1 MLLRV
6 ILKNFLSFEDE
17 FQFDMFPNMR
27 KESLTNHIT
36 MAAEVLPTL
45 RMAAIYGANGAGKSN
60 MLKGVDFIKLLVT
73 NKDFLNQ
80 SKVSRYFYALKDDP
94 ASQPITLTIEFVT
107 KAGKAF
113 IYSVGIAK
121 DGIKFETL
129 MESGLGAKENKE
141 VFTREGDTL
150 SFTVKPSDEVQQM
163 IKAWLEKNPFA
174 SLLTINDDMPVLS
187 DKNID
192 IVKNWFQEE
201 LVLLNFHSLNPA
213 LIELLRRNKKI
224 TAFTSDLF
232 KAVDLG
238 INTVKVQTED
248 FDEWIRSHN
257 EEQLPIEEFIEE
269 LNKMQSGGISE
280 ITKNRI
286 TRNFTIEDG
295 VRKISQLMFEQFGK
309 NGFSKDMDIVAQS
322 DGTVRLLTLVPAFYD
337 AIKNSKT
344 VLIDEIE
351 HSIHPHLIREL
362 VKIFSKQKTTG
373 QLIFTTHETCL
384 LDQKFIRTDEV
395 WLVEKKDGSTHMYS
409 LNDFKIHNTINI
421 ANGYMEGRYGAI
433 PFIGELKEE

>member
-17 FQFDMFPNMR
+17 VQFDMFPNMR
-27 KESLTNHIT
+27 KESLPNHIT
-36 MAAEVLPTL
+36 MAAGVLPTL

-73 NKDFLNQ
+73 DKDFLNQ
-80 SKVSRYFYALKDDP
+80 SKVSKYFYALKNDP

-113 IYSVGIAK
+113 IYSVGIGEE
-121 DGIKFETL
+121 GIRSETL
-129 MESGLGAKENKE
+129 MESGLGTNENKN
-141 VFTREGDTL
+141 VFTREGETL
-150 SFTVKPSDEVQQM
+150 SFAVKPSDEVQQM

-174 SLLTINDDMPVLS
+174 SLLTINNDMPVLS
-187 DKNID
+187 DENID
-192 IVKNWFQEE
+192 IVKHWFQEE
-201 LVLLNFHSLNPA
+201 LVLIGFQSVNPK
-213 LIELLRRNKKI
+213 LIKLFKRNKEI
-224 TAFTSDLF
+224 TEFTSDLF

-257 EEQLPIEEFIEE
+257 EEQLPIEE
-269 LNKMQSGGISE
+269 LNKMQSGGISQ
-280 ITKNRI
+280 INGNRI
-286 TRNFTIEDG
+286 TRQFTIEDG
-295 VRKISQLMFEQFGK
+295 VREISQMIFEQFGK
-309 NGFSKDMDIVAQS
+309 DGFSKAMDIVAQS
-322 DGTVRLLTLVPAFYD
+322 DGTVRLLTLVPAFYG
-337 AIKNSKT
+337 AIKKGKT

-362 VKIFSKQKTTG
+362 VKFFSQQETTG

-395 WLVEKKDGSTHMYS
+395 WMVEKKDGSTHMYS

-433 PFIGELKEE
+433 PFIGDLKM

>member
-17 FQFDMFPNMR
+17 VQFDMFPNMR

-80 SKVSRYFYALKDDP
+80 SKVSRYFYALKKNP
-94 ASQPITLTIEFVT
+94 ASQPINLAIEFVT

-113 IYSVGIAK
+113 IYSVGIGE
-121 DGIKFETL
+121 DGIRSETL
-129 MESGLGAKENKE
+129 MESGLGVKENKD
-141 VFTREGDTL
+141 VCTREGNIL
-150 SFTVKPSDEVQQM
+150 SFAVRPSDEV
-163 IKAWLEKNPFA
+163 EKNPFA

-187 DKNID
+187 DKNIV
-192 IVKNWFQEE
+192 IAKNWFHEE
-201 LVLLNFHSLNPA
+201 LLLIGFHSFIPG
-213 LIELLRRNKKI
+213 LIELFRRNKEI
-224 TAFTSDLF
+224 TEFTSALF

-248 FDEWIRSHN
+248 FDEWIRSHD
-257 EEQLPIEEFIEE
+257 EAEPLIEK
-269 LNKMQSGGISE
+269 LNKMQSGGISQ
-280 ITKNRI
+280 ITENRI
-286 TRNFTIEDG
+286 RRNITVEDG
-295 VRKISQLMFEQFGK
+295 VRKISQMMFEQFGK

-322 DGTVRLLTLVPAFYD
+322 DGTVRLLNLAPAFYD
-337 AIKNSKT
+337 AIRDGKT

-395 WLVEKKDGSTHMYS
+395 WMVEKKDGSTHMYS

-421 ANGYMEGRYGAI
+421 ENGYMEGRYGAI
-433 PFIGELKEE
+433 PFIGEPKEE

>member
-17 FQFDMFPNMR
+17 VQFDMFPNMR
-27 KESLTNHIT
+27 KESLPNHVT
-36 MAAEVLPTL
+36 MAAKVLPTL

-60 MLKGVDFIKLLVT
+60 MLKGVDFVRLLVC

-80 SKVSRYFYALKDDP
+80 SKVSRYFYALRDDP

-113 IYSVGIAK
+113 IYSVEIGE
-121 DGIKFETL
+121 DGIKSEIL
-129 MESGLGAKENKE
+129 QESGLGTEENKN
-141 VFTREGDTL
+141 VFTREGYTL
-150 SFTVKPSDEVQQM
+150 SFAVKPSDEVQQM
-163 IKAWLEKNPFA
+163 IIAWLEKNPFA

-187 DKNID
+187 DENID
-192 IVKNWFQEE
+192 IVKHWFQEE
-201 LVLLNFHSLNPA
+201 LVLINFHSLNPA
-213 LIELLRRNKKI
+213 LIELLKI
-224 TAFTSDLF
+224 TAFTSALF

-257 EEQLPIEEFIEE
+257 EEQLPIEE

-280 ITKNRI
+280 ITRNKI
-286 TRNFTIEDG
+286 TRNFTVEDG
-295 VRKISQLMFEQFGK
+295 VRKISQMMFEQFGQ

-322 DGTVRLLTLVPAFYD
+322 DGTVRLLNLVPAFYD
-337 AIKNSKT
+337 AIREGKT

-351 HSIHPHLIREL
+351 HSIHPYLIREL
-362 VKIFSKQKTTG
+362 VKFFSQQKTTG

-384 LDQKFIRTDEV
+384 LNQEFIRTDEV
-395 WLVEKKDGSTHMYS
+395 WMVEKKDGNTHMYS

-433 PFIGELKEE
+433 PFIGELKM

>member
-17 FQFDMFPNMR
+17 VQFDMFPNMR
-27 KESLTNHIT
+27 KESLPNHIT
-36 MAAEVLPTL
+36 MAAGVLPTL

-113 IYSVGIAK
+113 IYAVEIGE
-121 DGIKFETL
+121 DGIKSEIL
-129 MESGLGAKENKE
+129 QESGLGAKGNKN

-150 SFTVKPSDEVQQM
+150 SFAVKPSDEVQQM
-163 IKAWLEKNPFA
+163 IKVWLKKNPFA

-187 DKNID
+187 DENIA
-192 IVKNWFQEE
+192 IAKNWFHEE
-201 LVLLNFHSLNPA
+201 LLLIGFHSFIPS
-213 LIELLRRNKKI
+213 LIELFRRNKEI
-224 TAFTSDLF
+224 TEFTSALF

-257 EEQLPIEEFIEE
+257 EAESLIEK
-269 LNKMQSGGISE
+269 LNKMQSGGISQ
-280 ITKNRI
+280 ITKDNRI
-286 TRNFTIEDG
+286 RRNITIEDG
-295 VRKISQLMFEQFGK
+295 VRKISQMMFEQFGK
-309 NGFSKDMDIVAQS
+309 NGFSKDMDIEAQS
-322 DGTVRLLTLVPAFYD
+322 DGTVRLFNLAPAFYD
-337 AIKNSKT
+337 AIREGKT

-351 HSIHPHLIREL
+351 HSIHPYLIREL
-362 VKIFSKQKTTG
+362 VKIFSSQDTTG

-395 WLVEKKDGSTHMYS
+395 WMVEKKEGSTHMYS

-433 PFIGELKEE
+433 PFIGELKI

>member
-17 FQFDMFPNMR
+17 VQFDMFPNMR
-27 KESLTNHIT
+27 KESLPNHVT
-36 MAAEVLPTL
+36 MVADSLPIL
-45 RMAAIYGANGAGKSN
+45 KMAAIYGANGAGKSN

-73 NKDFLNQ
+73 KKDFLNQ

-94 ASQPITLTIEFVT
+94 ASQPITLAIEFVT

-113 IYSVGIAK
+113 IYYVEIGE
-121 DGIKFETL
+121 DGIKSEVL
-129 MESGLGAKENKE
+129 QESGLGAKENKD

-150 SFTVKPSDEVQQM
+150 SFAVKPSDEVQQM
-163 IKAWLEKNPFA
+163 IKAWSEKNPFA

-201 LVLLNFHSLNPA
+201 LVLINFHSLNPA

-224 TAFTSDLF
+224 TAFTSALF

-269 LNKMQSGGISE
+269 LNKMKSGGISE

-421 ANGYMEGRYGAI
+421 ENGYMEGRYGAI
-433 PFIGELKEE
+433 PFIGDLKM

>member
-17 FQFDMFPNMR
+17 VQFDMFPNMR
-27 KESLTNHIT
+27 KESLPNHIT
-36 MAAEVLPTL
+36 MAAGVLPTL

-60 MLKGVDFIKLLVT
+60 MLKGIDFIKLLVT

-94 ASQPITLTIEFVT
+94 ASQPITLAIEFVT

-113 IYSVGIAK
+113 IYSVGIGEE
-121 DGIKFETL
+121 GIRSETL
-129 MESGLGAKENKE
+129 MESGLGATENKNI
-141 VFTREGDTL
+141 FTREGETL
-150 SFTVKPSDEVQQM
+150 SFAVKPSDEVQQM

-174 SLLTINDDMPVLS
+174 SLLTINNDMPVLS
-187 DKNID
+187 DENID
-192 IVKNWFQEE
+192 IVKHWFQEE
-201 LVLLNFHSLNPA
+201 LVLIGFQSVNPN
-213 LIELLRRNKKI
+213 LIKLFKRNKEI
-224 TAFTSDLF
+224 TEFTSDLF

-257 EEQLPIEEFIEE
+257 EEQLPIEE
-269 LNKMQSGGISE
+269 LNKMQSGGISQ
-280 ITKNRI
+280 INGNRI
-286 TRNFTIEDG
+286 TRQFTIEDG
-295 VRKISQLMFEQFGK
+295 VREISQMIFEQFGK
-309 NGFSKDMDIVAQS
+309 DGFSKDMDIVAQS
-322 DGTVRLLTLVPAFYD
+322 DGTVRLLTLVPAFYG
-337 AIKNSKT
+337 AIKKGKT

-362 VKIFSKQKTTG
+362 VKFFSQQETTG

-433 PFIGELKEE
+433 PFIGDLKM

>member
-17 FQFDMFPNMR
+17 VQFDMFPNMR
-27 KESLTNHIT
+27 KESLPNHVT
-36 MAAEVLPTL
+36 MAADSLPIL
-45 RMAAIYGANGAGKSN
+45 KMAAIYGANGAGKSN
-60 MLKGVDFIKLLVT
+60 MLKGVHFIKRLVSK
-73 NKDFLNQ
+73 KDFLNQ
-80 SKVSRYFYALKDDP
+80 SKVSIYFYALKKDP
-94 ASQPITLTIEFVT
+94 ASQPISLTIEFVT

-113 IYSVGIAK
+113 IYYVEIGE
-121 DGIKFETL
+121 DGIKSEVL
-129 MESGLGAKENKE
+129 QESGLGAKENKD

-150 SFTVKPSDEVQQM
+150 SFAVKPSDEVQQM
-163 IKAWLEKNPFA
+163 IKAWSEKNPFA

-201 LVLLNFHSLNPA
+201 LVLINFHSLNPA

-224 TAFTSDLF
+224 TAFTSALF

-295 VRKISQLMFEQFGK
+295 VRKISQLLFEQFGK

-362 VKIFSKQKTTG
+362 VKFFSQQGTTG

-433 PFIGELKEE
+433 PFIGDLKM

>member
-1 MLLRV
+1 
-6 ILKNFLSFEDE
+6 
-17 FQFDMFPNMR
+17 MFPNMR
-27 KESLTNHIT
+27 KESLLNHIT
-36 MAAEVLPTL
+36 MAAGVLPTL

-60 MLKGVDFIKLLVT
+60 MLKGVHFIKRLVSK
-73 NKDFLNQ
+73 KDFLNQ
-80 SKVSRYFYALKDDP
+80 SKVSRYFYALKKVP
-94 ASQPITLTIEFVT
+94 ASQPINLTIEFVT

-113 IYSVGIAK
+113 IYYVEIGE
-121 DGIKFETL
+121 DGIKSEVL
-129 MESGLGAKENKE
+129 QESGLGAKENKD

-150 SFTVKPSDEVQQM
+150 SFAVKPSDEVQQM
-163 IKAWLEKNPFA
+163 IKAWSEKNPFA

-201 LVLLNFHSLNPA
+201 LVLINFHSLNPA

-224 TAFTSDLF
+224 TAFTSALF

-322 DGTVRLLTLVPAFYD
+322 DGTVRLLTLVPSFYD

-362 VKIFSKQKTTG
+362 VKFFSQQETTG

-384 LDQKFIRTDEV
+384 LDQKLIRTDEV

-433 PFIGELKEE
+433 PFIGDLKM

>member
-6 ILKNFLSFEDE
+6 IIENFLSFEDKV
-17 FQFDMFPNMR
+17 QFDMFPNMR
-27 KESLTNHIT
+27 KESLPNHIT
-36 MAAEVLPTL
+36 MAAGLPTL

-60 MLKGVDFIKLLVT
+60 MLKAVDFIKLLVT
-73 NKDFLNQ
+73 NKEFLNQ
-80 SKVSRYFYALKDDP
+80 SKVSRYFYALKKNP
-94 ASQPITLTIEFVT
+94 ASQPINLAIEFVT

-113 IYSVGIAK
+113 IYSVGIGEE
-121 DGIKFETL
+121 GIRSETL
-129 MESGLGAKENKE
+129 MESGLGVKENKD
-141 VFTREGDTL
+141 VFTREGNIL
-150 SFTVKPSDEVQQM
+150 SFAVKPSDEVDKM

-187 DKNID
+187 DKNIV
-192 IVKNWFQEE
+192 IAKNWCHEE
-201 LVLLNFHSLNPA
+201 LLLIGLHSFIPG
-213 LIELLRRNKKI
+213 LIELFRRNKEI
-224 TAFTSDLF
+224 TEFTSALF

-257 EEQLPIEEFIEE
+257 EAESLIEK
-269 LNKMQSGGISE
+269 LNKMQSGGISQ
-280 ITKNRI
+280 ITENRI
-286 TRNFTIEDG
+286 RRNITIEDG
-295 VRKISQLMFEQFGK
+295 VRKISQMMFEQFGK
-309 NGFSKDMDIVAQS
+309 NGFSKDMDIEAQS
-322 DGTVRLLTLVPAFYD
+322 DGTVRLFNLAPAFYD
-337 AIKNSKT
+337 AIREGKT

-351 HSIHPHLIREL
+351 HSIHPYLIREL
-362 VKIFSKQKTTG
+362 VKIFSSQDTTG

-395 WLVEKKDGSTHMYS
+395 WMVEKKEGSTHMYS

-433 PFIGELKEE
+433 PFIGELKI

>member
-17 FQFDMFPNMR
+17 VQFDMFPNMR
-27 KESLTNHIT
+27 KESLPNHIT
-36 MAAEVLPTL
+36 MAAGVLPTL

-94 ASQPITLTIEFVT
+94 ASQPITLAIEFVT

-113 IYSVGIAK
+113 IYSVGIGEE
-121 DGIKFETL
+121 GIRSETL
-129 MESGLGAKENKE
+129 MESGLGATENKNI
-141 VFTREGDTL
+141 FTREGETL
-150 SFTVKPSDEVQQM
+150 SFAVKPSDEVQQM

-187 DKNID
+187 DENIA
-192 IVKNWFQEE
+192 IAKNWFHEE
-201 LVLLNFHSLNPA
+201 LLLIGFHSFIPG
-213 LIELLRRNKKI
+213 LIELFRRNKEI
-224 TAFTSDLF
+224 TEFTSALF

-248 FDEWIRSHN
+248 FDEWIRSHD
-257 EEQLPIEEFIEE
+257 EAEPLIEK
-269 LNKMQSGGISE
+269 LNKMQSGGISQ
-280 ITKNRI
+280 ITENRI
-286 TRNFTIEDG
+286 RRNITVEDG
-295 VRKISQLMFEQFGK
+295 VRKISQMMFEQFGK

-322 DGTVRLLTLVPAFYD
+322 DGTVRLLNLAPAFYD
-337 AIKNSKT
+337 AIRDGKT

-351 HSIHPHLIREL
+351 HSIHPHLTREL
-362 VKIFSKQKTTG
+362 VKIFSNQETTG

-395 WLVEKKDGSTHMYS
+395 WMVEKKDGSTHMYS

-433 PFIGELKEE
+433 PFIGEPKEE

>member
-17 FQFDMFPNMR
+17 VQFDMFPNMR
-27 KESLTNHIT
+27 KESLPNHIT
-36 MAAEVLPTL
+36 MAAGVLPTL

-73 NKDFLNQ
+73 DKDFLNQ
-80 SKVSRYFYALKDDP
+80 SKVSRYFYALKNDP

-113 IYSVGIAK
+113 IYAVEIGEE
-121 DGIKFETL
+121 GIKSEIL
-129 MESGLGAKENKE
+129 QESGLGAKENKN
-141 VFTREGDTL
+141 VFTREGGTL
-150 SFTVKPSDEVQQM
+150 SFAVKPSDEVQQM

-187 DKNID
+187 DENIA
-192 IVKNWFQEE
+192 IAKNWFHKE
-201 LVLLNFHSLNPA
+201 LVLIGFQSVNPK
-213 LIELLRRNKKI
+213 LIKLFKRNKEI
-224 TAFTSDLF
+224 TEFTSNLF

-257 EEQLPIEEFIEE
+257 EEQLPIEE
-269 LNKMQSGGISE
+269 LNKMQSGGISQ
-280 ITKNRI
+280 INGNRI
-286 TRNFTIEDG
+286 TRQFTIEDG
-295 VRKISQLMFEQFGK
+295 LREISQMIFEQFGK
-309 NGFSKDMDIVAQS
+309 DGFSKDMDIVAQS
-322 DGTVRLLTLVPAFYD
+322 DGTVRLLTLVPAFYG
-337 AIKNSKT
+337 AIKKGKT

-362 VKIFSKQKTTG
+362 VKFFSQQETTG

-433 PFIGELKEE
+433 PFIGDLKM

>member
-17 FQFDMFPNMR
+17 IQFDMFPNTKR
-27 KESLTNHIT
+27 TSLSNHIT
-36 MAAEVLPTL
+36 MVAGVLPTL

-60 MLKGVDFIKLLVT
+60 MLKGVDFIKSLVT

-80 SKVSRYFYALKDDP
+80 SKVSRSFYALKKDP
-94 ASQPITLTIEFVT
+94 TSQPITLAIEFVT

-113 IYSVGIAK
+113 IYSIGIGE
-121 DGIKFETL
+121 DGIKSETL
-129 MESGLGAKENKE
+129 MESGLGATANKNI
-141 VFTREGDTL
+141 FTRERESL
-150 SFTVKPSDEVQQM
+150 SFAVKPSDEVEKM

-187 DKNID
+187 DENIV
-192 IVKNWFQEE
+192 IAKNWFHEE
-201 LVLLNFHSLNPA
+201 LVLINFLSFSPV
-213 LIELLRRNKKI
+213 LIEILRRSREI
-224 TAFTSDLF
+224 REFTSTLF

-248 FDEWIRSHN
+248 FDEWIHSHD
-257 EEQLPIEEFIEE
+257 EAEPLIEE
-269 LNKMQSGGISE
+269 LNKMQTGGISE
-280 ITKNRI
+280 ITENRI
-286 TRNFTIEDG
+286 TRNFTVEDG
-295 VRKISQLMFEQFGK
+295 VRKISQIMFEQFGK
-309 NGFSKDMDIVAQS
+309 NGYSKDMDIVAQS

-337 AIKNSKT
+337 SVRNGKT

-362 VKIFSKQKTTG
+362 VKIFSREKTTG

-395 WLVEKKDGSTHMYS
+395 WMVEKKDGSTHMYS

-433 PFIGELKEE
+433 PFIGELKM

>member
-17 FQFDMFPNMR
+17 VQFDMFPNMR
-27 KESLTNHIT
+27 KESLSNHVT
-36 MAAEVLPTL
+36 MAADSLPIL
-45 RMAAIYGANGAGKSN
+45 KMAAIYGANGAGKSN
-60 MLKGVDFIKLLVT
+60 MLKGVHFIKRLVSK
-73 NKDFLNQ
+73 KDFLNQ
-80 SKVSRYFYALKDDP
+80 SKVSIYFYALKKDP
-94 ASQPITLTIEFVT
+94 ASQPINLTIEFVT

-113 IYSVGIAK
+113 IYYVEIGE
-121 DGIKFETL
+121 DGIKSEVL
-129 MESGLGAKENKE
+129 QESGLGAKENKD

-150 SFTVKPSDEVQQM
+150 SFAVKPSDEVQQM
-163 IKAWLEKNPFA
+163 IKAWSEKNPFA

-201 LVLLNFHSLNPA
+201 LVLINFHSLNPA

-224 TAFTSDLF
+224 TAFTSALF

-322 DGTVRLLTLVPAFYD
+322 DGTVRLLNLAPAFYD
-337 AIKNSKT
+337 AIRDGKT

-362 VKIFSKQKTTG
+362 VKFFSQQETTG

-421 ANGYMEGRYGAI
+421 ENGYMEGRYGAI
-433 PFIGELKEE
+433 PFIGDLKM

>member
-17 FQFDMFPNMR
+17 VQFDMFPNMR
-27 KESLTNHIT
+27 KESLPNHVT
-36 MAAEVLPTL
+36 MAADSLPIL
-45 RMAAIYGANGAGKSN
+45 KMAAIYGANGAGKSN

-73 NKDFLNQ
+73 NKEFLNQ
-80 SKVSRYFYALKDDP
+80 SKVSRYFYALKKDP
-94 ASQPITLTIEFVT
+94 ASQPINLTIEFVT

-113 IYSVGIAK
+113 IYAVEIGEE
-121 DGIKFETL
+121 GIKSEIL
-129 MESGLGAKENKE
+129 QESGLGANENKN
-141 VFTREGDTL
+141 VFTKEGDTL
-150 SFTVKPSDEVQQM
+150 SFAVKPSDEVQQM

-187 DKNID
+187 DENIA
-192 IVKNWFQEE
+192 IAKNWFHKE
-201 LVLLNFHSLNPA
+201 LVLIGFHSVIPD
-213 LIELLRRNKKI
+213 LIELFRRNKEI
-224 TAFTSDLF
+224 TEFTSDLF

-248 FDEWIRSHN
+248 FDEWIRSHD
-257 EEQLPIEEFIEE
+257 EAESLIEK
-269 LNKMQSGGISE
+269 LNKMQSGGISQ
-280 ITKNRI
+280 ITGNRI
-286 TRNFTIEDG
+286 RRNITVEDG
-295 VRKISQLMFEQFGK
+295 VKKISQMIFEQFGK
-309 NGFSKDMDIVAQS
+309 DSFSKDMDIVAQS

-362 VKIFSKQKTTG
+362 VKFFSQQETTG

-433 PFIGELKEE
+433 PFIGELKM

>member
-17 FQFDMFPNMR
+17 VQFDMFPNMR
-27 KESLTNHIT
+27 KESLPNHVT
-36 MAAEVLPTL
+36 MVADSLPIL
-45 RMAAIYGANGAGKSN
+45 KMAAIYGANGAGKSN

-73 NKDFLNQ
+73 KKDFLNQ
-80 SKVSRYFYALKDDP
+80 SKVSRYFYALKDDS
-94 ASQPITLTIEFVT
+94 ASQPITLAIEFVT

-113 IYSVGIAK
+113 IYYVEIGE
-121 DGIKFETL
+121 DGIKSEVL
-129 MESGLGAKENKE
+129 QESGLGAKENKD

-150 SFTVKPSDEVQQM
+150 SFAVKPSNEVQQM
-163 IKAWLEKNPFA
+163 IKAWSEKNPFA

-201 LVLLNFHSLNPA
+201 LVLINFHSLNPA

-224 TAFTSDLF
+224 TAFTSALF

-269 LNKMQSGGISE
+269 LNKMKSGGISE

-421 ANGYMEGRYGAI
+421 ENGYMEGRYGAI
-433 PFIGELKEE
+433 PFIGDLKM

>member
-17 FQFDMFPNMR
+17 VQFDMFPNMR
-27 KESLTNHIT
+27 KESLPNHVT
-36 MAAEVLPTL
+36 MAADSLPIL
-45 RMAAIYGANGAGKSN
+45 KMAAIYGANGAGKSN
-60 MLKGVDFIKLLVT
+60 MLKGVNFIKLLVT
-73 NKDFLNQ
+73 DKDFLNQ
-80 SKVSRYFYALKDDP
+80 SKVSRYFYALKNNP
-94 ASQPITLTIEFVT
+94 TSQPITLTIEFVT

-113 IYSVGIAK
+113 IYAVEIGEEGIRSE
-121 DGIKFETL
+121 IVQ
-129 MESGLGAKENKE
+129 ESGLGAKENKE

-150 SFTVKPSDEVQQM
+150 SFAVKPSDEVHQM
-163 IKAWLEKNPFA
+163 IKAWLGKNPFA

-187 DKNID
+187 DENIA

-201 LVLLNFHSLNPA
+201 LELVSFHSFIPG
-213 LIELLRRNKKI
+213 LIELFRRNKEI
-224 TAFTSDLF
+224 TEFTSALF

-238 INTVKVQTED
+238 INTVKIQTED
-248 FDEWIRSHN
+248 FDEWIRSHD
-257 EEQLPIEEFIEE
+257 EAESLIEK
-269 LNKMQSGGISE
+269 LNKMQSGGISQM
-280 ITKNRI
+280 TGNRI
-286 TRNFTIEDG
+286 RRNITVEDG
-295 VRKISQLMFEQFGK
+295 VKKISQMIFEQFGK

-322 DGTVRLLTLVPAFYD
+322 DGTVRLLNLVPAFYD
-337 AIKNSKT
+337 AIREGKT

-362 VKIFSKQKTTG
+362 VKYFSQQETTG

-395 WLVEKKDGSTHMYS
+395 WMVEKKDGSTHMYS

-421 ANGYMEGRYGAI
+421 ENGYMEGRYGAI
-433 PFIGELKEE
+433 PFIGDLKM

>member
-17 FQFDMFPNMR
+17 VQFDMFPNMR
-27 KESLTNHIT
+27 KESLPNHVT
-36 MAAEVLPTL
+36 MAAKVLPTL

-60 MLKGVDFIKLLVT
+60 MLKGVDFVRLLVC

-80 SKVSRYFYALKDDP
+80 SKVSRYFYALRDDP

-113 IYSVGIAK
+113 IYSVEIGE
-121 DGIKFETL
+121 DGIKSEVL
-129 MESGLGAKENKE
+129 QESGLGAKENKD

-150 SFTVKPSDEVQQM
+150 SFAVKPSDEVQQM
-163 IKAWLEKNPFA
+163 IKAWSEKNPFA

-201 LVLLNFHSLNPA
+201 LVLINFHSLNPA

-224 TAFTSDLF
+224 TAFTSALF

-362 VKIFSKQKTTG
+362 VKFFSQQETTG

-433 PFIGELKEE
+433 PFIGDLKM

>member
-17 FQFDMFPNMR
+17 VQFDMFPNMR

-36 MAAEVLPTL
+36 MAAGVLPTL

-80 SKVSRYFYALKDDP
+80 SKVSRYFYALKKNP
-94 ASQPITLTIEFVT
+94 ASQPINLAIEFVT

-113 IYSVGIAK
+113 IYSVGIGE
-121 DGIKFETL
+121 DGIRSETL
-129 MESGLGAKENKE
+129 MESGLGVKENKD
-141 VFTREGDTL
+141 VFTREGNIL
-150 SFTVKPSDEVQQM
+150 SFAVKPSDEVDKM
-163 IKAWLEKNPFA
+163 IKVWLEKNPFA

-187 DKNID
+187 DKNIV
-192 IVKNWFQEE
+192 IAKNWFHEE
-201 LVLLNFHSLNPA
+201 LLLIGFHSFIPG
-213 LIELLRRNKKI
+213 LIELFRRNKEI
-224 TAFTSDLF
+224 TEFTSALF

-248 FDEWIRSHN
+248 FDEWIRSHD
-257 EEQLPIEEFIEE
+257 EAEPLIEK
-269 LNKMQSGGISE
+269 LNKMQSGGISQ
-280 ITKNRI
+280 ITENRI
-286 TRNFTIEDG
+286 RRNITVEDG
-295 VRKISQLMFEQFGK
+295 VRKISQMMFEQFGK

-322 DGTVRLLTLVPAFYD
+322 DGTVRLLNLAPAFYD
-337 AIKNSKT
+337 AIRDGKT

-395 WLVEKKDGSTHMYS
+395 WMVEKKDGSTHMYS

-421 ANGYMEGRYGAI
+421 ENGYMEGRYGAI
-433 PFIGELKEE
+433 PFIGDLKM

>member
-6 ILKNFLSFEDE
+6 ILKNFLSFENE
-17 FQFDMFPNMR
+17 VQFDMFPNMR
-27 KESLTNHIT
+27 KESLPNHIT
-36 MAAEVLPTL
+36 MAAGVLPTL

-73 NKDFLNQ
+73 NKEFLNQ

-113 IYSVGIAK
+113 IYAVEIGEE
-121 DGIKFETL
+121 GIKSEIL
-129 MESGLGAKENKE
+129 QESGLGANENKN

-150 SFTVKPSDEVQQM
+150 SFSVKPSDEVQQM

-201 LVLLNFHSLNPA
+201 LVLINFHSLNPA

-224 TAFTSDLF
+224 TAFTSALF

-362 VKIFSKQKTTG
+362 VKFFSQQETTG

-421 ANGYMEGRYGAI
+421 ANGYIEGRYGAI
-433 PFIGELKEE
+433 PFIGDLKM

>member
-1 MLLRV
+1 
-6 ILKNFLSFEDE
+6 
-17 FQFDMFPNMR
+17 MFPNMR
-27 KESLTNHIT
+27 KESLPNHVT
-36 MAAEVLPTL
+36 MVADSLPIL
-45 RMAAIYGANGAGKSN
+45 KMAAIYGANGAGKSN

-73 NKDFLNQ
+73 KKDFLNQ

-94 ASQPITLTIEFVT
+94 ASQPITLAIEFVT

-113 IYSVGIAK
+113 IYYVEIGE
-121 DGIKFETL
+121 DGIKSEVL
-129 MESGLGAKENKE
+129 QESGLGAKENKD

-150 SFTVKPSDEVQQM
+150 SFAVKPSDEVQQM
-163 IKAWLEKNPFA
+163 IKAWSEKNPFA

-201 LVLLNFHSLNPA
+201 LVLINFHSLNPA

-224 TAFTSDLF
+224 TAFTSALF

-269 LNKMQSGGISE
+269 LNKMKSGGISE

-421 ANGYMEGRYGAI
+421 ENGYMEGRYGAI
-433 PFIGELKEE
+433 PFIGDLKM

>member
-6 ILKNFLSFEDE
+6 IIENFLSFEDKV
-17 FQFDMFPNMR
+17 QFDMFPNMR
-27 KESLTNHIT
+27 KESLPNHIT
-36 MAAEVLPTL
+36 MAAGLPTL

-73 NKDFLNQ
+73 NKDFLDQ

-94 ASQPITLTIEFVT
+94 ASQPITLAIEFVT

-113 IYSVGIAK
+113 IYSVGIGEE
-121 DGIKFETL
+121 GIRSETL
-129 MESGLGAKENKE
+129 MESGLGANENKN
-141 VFTREGDTL
+141 VFTREGETL
-150 SFTVKPSDEVQQM
+150 SFAVKPSDEVQQM

-187 DKNID
+187 DENIA
-192 IVKNWFQEE
+192 IAKNWFHEE
-201 LVLLNFHSLNPA
+201 LLLIGFHSFIPG
-213 LIELLRRNKKI
+213 LIELFRRNKEI
-224 TAFTSDLF
+224 TEFTSALF

-257 EEQLPIEEFIEE
+257 EAESLIEK
-269 LNKMQSGGISE
+269 LNKMQSGGISQ
-280 ITKNRI
+280 ITKDNRI
-286 TRNFTIEDG
+286 RRNITIEDG
-295 VRKISQLMFEQFGK
+295 VRKISQMMFEQFGK
-309 NGFSKDMDIVAQS
+309 NGFSKDMDIEAQS
-322 DGTVRLLTLVPAFYD
+322 DGTVRLFNLAPAFYD
-337 AIKNSKT
+337 AIREGKT

-351 HSIHPHLIREL
+351 HSIHPYLIREL
-362 VKIFSKQKTTG
+362 VKIFSSQDTTG

-395 WLVEKKDGSTHMYS
+395 WMVEKKEGSTHMYS

-433 PFIGELKEE
+433 PFIGELKI

>member
-17 FQFDMFPNMR
+17 VQFDMFPNMR
-27 KESLTNHIT
+27 KESLPNHVT
-36 MAAEVLPTL
+36 MAADSLPIL
-45 RMAAIYGANGAGKSN
+45 KMAAIYGANGAGKSN
-60 MLKGVDFIKLLVT
+60 MLKGVDFIKLLVSEK
-73 NKDFLNQ
+73 NFLNQ
-80 SKVSRYFYALKDDP
+80 SKVSRYFYALKHNP

-113 IYSVGIAK
+113 IYAVEIGEE
-121 DGIKFETL
+121 GIKSEIL
-129 MESGLGAKENKE
+129 QESGLGAKENKN

-150 SFTVKPSDEVQQM
+150 SFAVKPSDEVQQM
-163 IKAWLEKNPFA
+163 IKAWSEKNPFA
-174 SLLTINDDMPVLS
+174 SLLTINNDMPVLS
-187 DKNID
+187 DENID
-192 IVKNWFQEE
+192 IVKHWFQEE
-201 LVLLNFHSLNPA
+201 LVLIGFQSVNPN
-213 LIELLRRNKKI
+213 LIKLFKRNKEI
-224 TAFTSDLF
+224 TEFTSNLF

-257 EEQLPIEEFIEE
+257 EEQLPIEE
-269 LNKMQSGGISE
+269 LNKMQSGGISQ
-280 ITKNRI
+280 ITGNRI
-286 TRNFTIEDG
+286 TRHFTIEDG
-295 VRKISQLMFEQFGK
+295 VREISQMIFEQFGK
-309 NGFSKDMDIVAQS
+309 DGFSKDMDIVAQS
-322 DGTVRLLTLVPAFYD
+322 DGTVRLLTLVPAFYG
-337 AIKNSKT
+337 AIKKGKT
-344 VLIDEIE
+344 VIIDEIE

-362 VKIFSKQKTTG
+362 VKFFSQQETTG

-433 PFIGELKEE
+433 PFIGDLKM

>member
-17 FQFDMFPNMR
+17 VQFDMFPNMR
-27 KESLTNHIT
+27 KESLPNHVT
-36 MAAEVLPTL
+36 MAADSLPIL
-45 RMAAIYGANGAGKSN
+45 KMAAIYGANGAGKSN
-60 MLKGVDFIKLLVT
+60 MLKGVDFIKLLVSK
-73 NKDFLNQ
+73 KDFLNQ

-113 IYSVGIAK
+113 IYAVEIGEE
-121 DGIKFETL
+121 GIKSEIL
-129 MESGLGAKENKE
+129 QESGLGANENKN

-150 SFTVKPSDEVQQM
+150 SFAVKPSDEVQQM
-163 IKAWLEKNPFA
+163 IKVWSEKNPFA
-174 SLLTINDDMPVLS
+174 SLLTINNDMPVLS
-187 DKNID
+187 DENID
-192 IVKNWFQEE
+192 IVKHWFQEE
-201 LVLLNFHSLNPA
+201 LVLIGFQSVNPN
-213 LIELLRRNKKI
+213 LIKLFKRNKEI
-224 TAFTSDLF
+224 TEFTSNLF
-232 KAVDLG
+232 KAIDLG

-257 EEQLPIEEFIEE
+257 EEQLPIEE
-269 LNKMQSGGISE
+269 LNKMQSGGISQ
-280 ITKNRI
+280 ITGNRI
-286 TRNFTIEDG
+286 TRHFTIEDG
-295 VRKISQLMFEQFGK
+295 VREISQMIFEQFGK
-309 NGFSKDMDIVAQS
+309 DGFSKDMDIVAQS
-322 DGTVRLLTLVPAFYD
+322 DGTVRLLTLIPAFYG
-337 AIKNSKT
+337 AIKKGKT

-362 VKIFSKQKTTG
+362 VKFFSQQETTG

-395 WLVEKKDGSTHMYS
+395 WMVEKKDGSTHMYS

-421 ANGYMEGRYGAI
+421 ENGYMEGRYGAI
-433 PFIGELKEE
+433 PFIGDLKM

>member
-1 MLLRV
+1 
-6 ILKNFLSFEDE
+6 
-17 FQFDMFPNMR
+17 MFPNMR
-27 KESLTNHIT
+27 KESLPNHIT
-36 MAAEVLPTL
+36 MAAGVLPTL

-60 MLKGVDFIKLLVT
+60 MLKGIDFIKLLVT

-113 IYSVGIAK
+113 IYSVGIGEE
-121 DGIKFETL
+121 GIRSETL
-129 MESGLGAKENKE
+129 MESGLGANENKN
-141 VFTREGDTL
+141 VFTREGETL
-150 SFTVKPSDEVQQM
+150 SFAVKPSDEVQQM

-174 SLLTINDDMPVLS
+174 SLLTINNDMPVLS
-187 DKNID
+187 DENID
-192 IVKNWFQEE
+192 IVKHWFQEE
-201 LVLLNFHSLNPA
+201 LVLIGFQSVNPN
-213 LIELLRRNKKI
+213 LIKLFKRNKEI
-224 TAFTSDLF
+224 TEFTSDLF

-257 EEQLPIEEFIEE
+257 EEQLPIEE
-269 LNKMQSGGISE
+269 LNKMQSGGISQ
-280 ITKNRI
+280 INGNRI
-286 TRNFTIEDG
+286 TRQFTIEDG
-295 VRKISQLMFEQFGK
+295 VREISQMIFEQFGK
-309 NGFSKDMDIVAQS
+309 DGFSKDMDIVAQS
-322 DGTVRLLTLVPAFYD
+322 DGTVRLLTLVPAFYG
-337 AIKNSKT
+337 AIKKGKT

-362 VKIFSKQKTTG
+362 VKFFSQQETTG

-395 WLVEKKDGSTHMYS
+395 WMVEKKDGSTHMYS

-433 PFIGELKEE
+433 PFIGDLKM

>member
-17 FQFDMFPNMR
+17 VQFDMFPNMR
-27 KESLTNHIT
+27 KESLPNHVT
-36 MAAEVLPTL
+36 MAADSLPIL
-45 RMAAIYGANGAGKSN
+45 KMAAIYGANGAGKSN
-60 MLKGVDFIKLLVT
+60 MLKGVHFIKRLVSK
-73 NKDFLNQ
+73 KDFLNQ
-80 SKVSRYFYALKDDP
+80 SKVSIYFYALKKDP
-94 ASQPITLTIEFVT
+94 ASQPINLTIEFVT

-113 IYSVGIAK
+113 IYSVGIGEE
-121 DGIKFETL
+121 GIRSETL
-129 MESGLGAKENKE
+129 MESGLGATENKNI
-141 VFTREGDTL
+141 FTREGETL
-150 SFTVKPSDEVQQM
+150 SFAVKPSDEVQHM
-163 IKAWLEKNPFA
+163 IKAWSEKNPFA

-201 LVLLNFHSLNPA
+201 LVLINFHSLNPA

-224 TAFTSDLF
+224 TAFTSALF

-248 FDEWIRSHN
+248 FDEWIRSHD
-257 EEQLPIEEFIEE
+257 EAEPLIEK

-362 VKIFSKQKTTG
+362 VKFFSQQETTG

-433 PFIGELKEE
+433 PFIGDLKM

>member
-17 FQFDMFPNMR
+17 VQFDMFPNMR
-27 KESLTNHIT
+27 KESLPNHVT
-36 MAAEVLPTL
+36 MAADSLPIL
-45 RMAAIYGANGAGKSN
+45 KMAAIYGANGAGKSN
-60 MLKGVDFIKLLVT
+60 MLKGVNFIKLLVT
-73 NKDFLNQ
+73 DKDFLNQ
-80 SKVSRYFYALKDDP
+80 SKVSRYFYALKNNP
-94 ASQPITLTIEFVT
+94 TSQPITLTIEFVT

-113 IYSVGIAK
+113 IYAVEIGEEGIRSE
-121 DGIKFETL
+121 IVQ
-129 MESGLGAKENKE
+129 ESGLGAKENKE

-150 SFTVKPSDEVQQM
+150 SFAVKPSDEVQQM

-187 DKNID
+187 DENIA

-201 LVLLNFHSLNPA
+201 LELVSFHSFIPG
-213 LIELLRRNKKI
+213 LIELFRRNKEI
-224 TAFTSDLF
+224 TEFTSALF

-238 INTVKVQTED
+238 INTVKIQTED
-248 FDEWIRSHN
+248 FDEWIRSHD
-257 EEQLPIEEFIEE
+257 EAEPLIEK
-269 LNKMQSGGISE
+269 LNKMQSGGISQ
-280 ITKNRI
+280 ITENRI
-286 TRNFTIEDG
+286 RRNITVEDG
-295 VRKISQLMFEQFGK
+295 VRKISQMMFEQFGK
-309 NGFSKDMDIVAQS
+309 NGFSKDMDIIAQS

-337 AIKNSKT
+337 AIREGKT

-362 VKIFSKQKTTG
+362 VKFFSQQKTTG

-384 LDQKFIRTDEV
+384 LNQEFIRTDEV
-395 WLVEKKDGSTHMYS
+395 WMVEKKDGSTHMYS

-433 PFIGELKEE
+433 PFIGDLKM

>member
-17 FQFDMFPNMR
+17 VQFDMFPNMR
-27 KESLTNHIT
+27 KESLPNHIT
-36 MAAEVLPTL
+36 MAAGVLPTL

-60 MLKGVDFIKLLVT
+60 MLKGIDFIKLLVT

-113 IYSVGIAK
+113 IYSVGIGEE
-121 DGIKFETL
+121 GIRSETL
-129 MESGLGAKENKE
+129 MESGLGANENKN
-141 VFTREGDTL
+141 VFTREGETL
-150 SFTVKPSDEVQQM
+150 SFAVKPSDEVQQM

-174 SLLTINDDMPVLS
+174 SLLTINNDMPVLS
-187 DKNID
+187 DENID
-192 IVKNWFQEE
+192 IVKHWFQEE
-201 LVLLNFHSLNPA
+201 LVLIGFQSVNPN
-213 LIELLRRNKKI
+213 LIKLFKRNKEI
-224 TAFTSDLF
+224 TEFTSDLF

-257 EEQLPIEEFIEE
+257 EEQLPIEE
-269 LNKMQSGGISE
+269 LNKMQSGGISQ
-280 ITKNRI
+280 INGNRI
-286 TRNFTIEDG
+286 TRQFTIEDG
-295 VRKISQLMFEQFGK
+295 VREISQMIFEQFGK
-309 NGFSKDMDIVAQS
+309 DGFSKDMDIVAQS
-322 DGTVRLLTLVPAFYD
+322 DGTVRLLTLVPAFYG
-337 AIKNSKT
+337 AIKKGKT

-362 VKIFSKQKTTG
+362 VKFFSQQETTG

-395 WLVEKKDGSTHMYS
+395 WMVEKKDGSTHMYS

-433 PFIGELKEE
+433 PFIGDLKM

>member
-17 FQFDMFPNMR
+17 VQFDMFPNMR
-27 KESLTNHIT
+27 KESLPNHIT
-36 MAAEVLPTL
+36 MAAEALPTL

-60 MLKGVDFIKLLVT
+60 MLKGVDFIRLLVC

-113 IYSVGIAK
+113 IYSIEIGE
-121 DGIKFETL
+121 DGIKSEIL
-129 MESGLGAKENKE
+129 KESGLGAKENID

-150 SFTVKPSDEVQQM
+150 SFAVKPSDEVQQM

-187 DKNID
+187 DENID

-201 LVLLNFHSLNPA
+201 LVLINFHSLNPA
-213 LIELLRRNKKI
+213 LIELLRREKKI
-224 TAFTSDLF
+224 TAFTSALF

-257 EEQLPIEEFIEE
+257 EEQLPIEE

-280 ITKNRI
+280 ITRNRI
-286 TRNFTIEDG
+286 TRNFTVEDG
-295 VRKISQLMFEQFGK
+295 VRKISQMMFEQFGK

-322 DGTVRLLTLVPAFYD
+322 DGTVRLLNLVPAFYD
-337 AIKNSKT
+337 AIREGKT

-362 VKIFSKQKTTG
+362 VKFFSQQETTG

-384 LDQKFIRTDEV
+384 LNQEFIRTDEV
-395 WLVEKKDGSTHMYS
+395 WMVEKKDGSTHMYS

-433 PFIGELKEE
+433 PFIGELKM

>member
-17 FQFDMFPNMR
+17 VQFDMFPNMR
-27 KESLTNHIT
+27 KESLPNHVT
-36 MAAEVLPTL
+36 MAADSLSIL
-45 RMAAIYGANGAGKSN
+45 KMAAIYGANGAGKSN
-60 MLKGVDFIKLLVT
+60 MLKGVHFIKRLVSK
-73 NKDFLNQ
+73 KDFLNQ
-80 SKVSRYFYALKDDP
+80 SKVSIYFYALKKDP
-94 ASQPITLTIEFVT
+94 ASQPINLTIEFVT

-113 IYSVGIAK
+113 IYYVEIGE
-121 DGIKFETL
+121 DGIKSEVL
-129 MESGLGAKENKE
+129 QESGLGAKENKN

-150 SFTVKPSDEVQQM
+150 SFAVKPSDEVQQM
-163 IKAWLEKNPFA
+163 IKAWSEKNPFA

-201 LVLLNFHSLNPA
+201 LVLINFHSLNPA

-224 TAFTSDLF
+224 TAFTSALF

-257 EEQLPIEEFIEE
+257 EEQLPIEEFIEK

-362 VKIFSKQKTTG
+362 VKFFSQQETTG

-433 PFIGELKEE
+433 PFIGDLKM

>member
-1 MLLRV
+1 
-6 ILKNFLSFEDE
+6 
-17 FQFDMFPNMR
+17 
-27 KESLTNHIT
+27 
-36 MAAEVLPTL
+36 MAAGVLPTL

>member
-17 FQFDMFPNMR
+17 VQFDMFPNMR
-27 KESLTNHIT
+27 KESLPNHVT
-36 MAAEVLPTL
+36 MVADSLPIL
-45 RMAAIYGANGAGKSN
+45 KMAAIYGANGAGKSN

-73 NKDFLNQ
+73 KKDFLNQ

-94 ASQPITLTIEFVT
+94 ASQPITLAIEFVT

-113 IYSVGIAK
+113 IYYVEIGE
-121 DGIKFETL
+121 DGIKSEVL
-129 MESGLGAKENKE
+129 QESGLGAKENKD

-150 SFTVKPSDEVQQM
+150 SFAVKPSDEVQQM
-163 IKAWLEKNPFA
+163 IKAWSEKNPFA

-201 LVLLNFHSLNPA
+201 LVLINFHSLNPA

-238 INTVKVQTED
+238 INTVKIQTED

-421 ANGYMEGRYGAI
+421 ENGYMEGRYGAI
-433 PFIGELKEE
+433 PFIGDLKM